1 MGNDFVPGDIISSN
15 FLSIHNFIIIRCF
28 LSEYDMQ
35 HRNSYSELV
44 VDDNR
49 VESTF
54 PLFVSRVEFGNC
66 TAQATR
72 MHFWLYLERKFRIL
86 KQIS

>member
-1 MGNDFVPGDIISSN
+1 MGNDFVPGDIISFN

-54 PLFVSRVEFGNC
+54 PLIVSRVEFGNC
-66 TAQATR
+66 TGHQNALLA
-72 MHFWLYLERKFRIL
+72 LFREKIPN
-86 KQIS
+86 S